1 MVISCAL
8 TPRTI
13 AGRIDAIPNEGDN
26 ETNTN
31 LNLNLNN
38 NNNSDSFDTNNKSLI
53 NKLVEIKEKYNKLMN
68 EKYELEKEKNTKKNK
83 IKKLKRTH

>member
-26 ETNTN
+26 ENE
-31 LNLNLNN
+31 
-38 NNNSDSFDTNNKSLI
+38 DHQADGQDTGAD
-53 NKLVEIKEKYNKLMN
+53 
-68 EKYELEKEKNTKKNK
+68 
-83 IKKLKRTH
+83 